1 MARNPSIMLQS
12 ILDPAWG
19 HAFDN
24 VIERGR
30 RTGLPTM
37 LHASARAV
45 DLPWR
50 LCPVETDGPV
60 AA

>member
-1 MARNPSIMLQS
+1 
-12 ILDPAWG
+12 
-19 HAFDN
+19 